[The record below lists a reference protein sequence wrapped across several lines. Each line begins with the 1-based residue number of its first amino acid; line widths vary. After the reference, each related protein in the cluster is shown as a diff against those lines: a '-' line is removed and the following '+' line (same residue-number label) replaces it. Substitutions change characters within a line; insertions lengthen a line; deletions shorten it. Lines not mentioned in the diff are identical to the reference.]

1 MKNIGLIITIAA
13 IALIAF
19 WGIGFYNGTI
29 SAEEEVRNQWS
40 KVESAYQLRA
50 DKSMNLEAIV
60 TNAADFEKETLIGV
74 VEARSKASSVNVDA
88 NNLSPENI
96 QAFQQAQD
104 QFSGSLSRL
113 LVTMERYPELKAM
126 DLYGDFM
133 AEYSG
138 MEQRIKTERDR
149 FNDKA
154 KLFNTRIKRFPGN
167 ILSGMFGFSEKGY
180 FASKPGTED
189 APQLFK
195 R

>member
-1 MKNIGLIITIAA
+1 MKFSRGLI
-13 IALIAF
+13 ALLV
-19 WGIGFYNGTI
+19 IGALVLYGVTFFNGTVT
-29 SAEEEVRNQWS
+29 AEEEVRNQWS

-60 TNAADFEKETLIGV
+60 TTAADFEKETLIGV
-74 VEARSKASSVNVDA
+74 VEARSKATSVNVDA

-104 QFSGSLSRL
+104 QFTGSLSRL
-113 LVTMERYPELKAM
+113 MVTIERYPELKAM
-126 DLYGDFM
+126 NLYGDFM

-154 KLFNTRIKRFPGN
+154 KTFNTRIKRFPGN
-167 ILSGMFGFSEKGY
+167 LLAGMFGFTEKGY
-180 FASKPGTED
+180 FESKPGSED